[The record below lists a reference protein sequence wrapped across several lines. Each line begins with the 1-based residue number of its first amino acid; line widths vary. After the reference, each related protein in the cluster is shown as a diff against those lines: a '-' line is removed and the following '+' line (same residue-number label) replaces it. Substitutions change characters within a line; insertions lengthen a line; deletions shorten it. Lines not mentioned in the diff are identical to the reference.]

1 MSENF
6 FLDNPDLQF
15 RLDHLDLREVVDRK
29 ERGYADADRHPGAP
43 RNYADAIDSFR
54 IVLDVLGGVCGERV
68 APRAAEADE
77 EGAHYEGGDVTY
89 AAATH
94 DAIAALRQAE
104 LFGAMLGREFGG
116 LNLPESIYQMMVEV
130 VARAESG
137 LMTVYG
143 LQEVASLIEE
153 NADPE
158 TKARILPRFARGE
171 VSGAMVLTE
180 ADAGSD
186 LGAVATRATLDE
198 TTGRWRLNGVKRFIT
213 NGIADVSL
221 VLARSEE
228 GSTDARGL
236 SMFIVERDDS
246 VRIRRIENKLGL
258 HASPTC
264 EIQYNDTPAI
274 LVGKRR
280 FGLMRY
286 AMNLMNGARLAVAA
300 QALGIAE
307 AAFREA
313 DQYAHERIQFGKP
326 IRALPAVARL
336 LLSMTVDL
344 QATRAI
350 LAEAGQWVDLW
361 KVGERELAEGGTDVD
376 PEARARHKQAQA
388 LAETLTPMVKY
399 GATEMGNRVCSQ
411 ALQVHGGVGY
421 MHEFNI
427 ERLFRDV
434 RVTNIY
440 EGTSQLQ
447 VVAAIGKLLNRS
459 LDPLLAGWRAGSYPA
474 QLAAERAIL
483 DELTDLFDRAV
494 EALKAVP
501 ERERVDYYAVDLV
514 EMAVGIT
521 GGWLLLRD
529 AAIAEHKEPVAR
541 AYIASLAPRVRA
553 LGEVVLAADST
564 PLDAISILV
573 APGGRAEGP
582 G

>member
-15 RLDHLDLREVVDRK
+15 RLEHLDLREVLELK
-29 ERGYADADRHPGAP
+29 EKGYSESGIYPTAP
-43 RNYADAIDSFR
+43 RNYADAMDNYR
-54 IVLDVLGGVCGERV
+54 IVLNVLGEVCGERV

-77 EGAHYEGGDVTY
+77 EGAHYENGEVTY
-89 AAATH
+89 ASATLAA
-94 DAIAALRQAE
+94 IEVLRQAE
-104 LFGAMLGREFGG
+104 LFGAMLSREYGG
-116 LNLPESIYQMMVEV
+116 LNLPESVYQMMVEI

-143 LQEVASLIEE
+143 LQEIASLVEE
-153 NADPE
+153 HGDPE
-158 TKARILPRFARGE
+158 TKARVLPRFARGE

-198 TTGRWRLNGVKRFIT
+198 ATGQWHLNGVKRFIT
-213 NGIADVSL
+213 NGLADVSL

-228 GSTDARGL
+228 GSSDARGL
-236 SMFIVERDDS
+236 SMFLVERDDT
-246 VRIRRIENKLGL
+246 VKIRRIENKMGI

-264 EIQYNDTPAI
+264 EIQYSNTPAI

-313 DQYAHERIQFGKP
+313 DEYSRERVQFGKP
-326 IRALPAVARL
+326 IRVLPAVGRL
-336 LLSMTVDL
+336 LLSMKVDL
-344 QATRAI
+344 EATRAL
-350 LAEAGQWVDLW
+350 LAETGRWVDLW
-361 KVGERELAEGGTDVD
+361 KVYERALGEGGSD
-376 PEARARHKQAQA
+376 PDPAMRARHKQAQA

-399 GATEMGNRVCSQ
+399 CATEMGNRVCYQ
-411 ALQVHGGVGY
+411 AMQVHGGVGY
-421 MHEFNI
+421 MREFNI

-434 RVTNIY
+434 RITNIY

-459 LDPLLAGWRAGSYPA
+459 LDPLLAEWQAAEYPA
-474 QLAAERAIL
+474 DMVIEQALL
-483 DELTDLFDRAV
+483 TELTGLFDQA
-494 EALKAVP
+494 AGGLKTLP
-501 ERERVDYYAVDLV
+501 ERDRVDYYAVDLV
-514 EMAVGIT
+514 EMAIWIVS
-521 GGWLLLRD
+521 GWLLLRD
-529 AAIAEHKEPVAR
+529 TNVAEHKKPVAR
-541 AYIASLAPRVRA
+541 AYVASLAPKVRA
-553 LGEVVLAADST
+553 AAEVVLASNPG
-564 PLDAISILV
+564 PLEAISVLL
-573 APGGRAEGP
+573 R
-582 G
+582 